1 MPGADDE
8 VLHGARDEHLARA
21 GERRDARA
29 EMDGQPGDVVRQDLD
44 LADVDAG
51 PDLEPELPD
60 AVADRDRAADRAGR
74 AVERREEPVAD
85 DLDLV
90 AAEPL
95 ELATDDAVVVGEQG
109 LPADVAELGRPLGRA
124 DDVGEQDGRQHASR
138 LGRRPDAGDE
148 RLDLG
153 DHRVL
158 VAGPDEVV
166 DARAARRTGRRG
178 CARAR

>member
-1 MPGADDE
+1 MP
-8 VLHGARDEHLARA
+8 
-21 GERRDARA
+21 
-29 EMDGQPGDVVRQDLD
+29 
-44 LADVDAG
+44 G
-51 PDLEPELPD
+51 PDLEPQLAD
-60 AVADRDRAADRAGR
+60 AVADRDRTADRAGR

-95 ELATDDAVVVGEQG
+95 ELTAHDPVVVGQQG

-138 LGRRPDAGDE
+138 LRRRPDAGDE

-153 DHRVL
+153 DHRVE

-166 DARAARRTGRRG
+166 GAGQLDVPGVGDVLGEVAAVLDARTRRH
-178 CARAR
+178 RADG